1 MSNART
7 IANSLPN
14 NSLCPAGVIFPYVNA
29 TAPTGWLVCDGSA
42 VSRSTYAA
50 LFAIVGTSYGSGDGS
65 TTFNLP
71 NIVDRVPVGKSG
83 GKAIGT
89 SGGSATATPSIGN
102 TTLSTSQIP
111 SHGHQSKI
119 NSFAGD
125 LGFVAGSGGADGSWY
140 GFNDA
145 PDGANHQGNPYG
157 GDSGAYAT
165 ATGGGGSHNH
175 TSSSISVEQPW
186 VSVNYIIKH

>member
-50 LFAIVGTSYGSGDGS
+50 LFAIIGTAYGSGDGS

-71 NIVDRVPVGKSG
+71 NIVDRIPIGKSG

-111 SHGHQSKI
+111 AHGHVI
-119 NSFAGD
+119 RANSFAGD
-125 LGFVAGSGGADGSWY
+125 LEIVMSNGGGDSSKYSVSDSG
-140 GFNDA
+140 NDA
-145 PDGANHQGNPYG
+145 PYPNGVFR
-157 GDSGAYAT
+157 AT
-165 ATGGGGSHNH
+165 DTGGGGSHNH